1 MRTLLYTVIFTLT
14 LVSCKSIETMV
25 EKGEYE
31 KAFSHAVDK
40 LAGEK
45 NKKTK
50 YVKGLEKAYNEL
62 NSKDLKKIASL
73 ERSTAV
79 SKWEEI
85 YDVYGKMIS
94 RRDSVPL

>member
-40 LAGEK
+40 LAG
-45 NKKTK
+45 KKTK
-50 YVKGLEKAYNEL
+50 N
-62 NSKDLKKIASL
+62 KI
-73 ERSTAV
+73 R
-79 SKWEEI
+79 
-85 YDVYGKMIS
+85 
-94 RRDSVPL
+94 

>member
-1 MRTLLYTVIFTLT
+1 MRTLLYTLIFTLA

-50 YVKGLEKAYNEL
+50 YVKGLEKAYIEL
-62 NSKDLKKIASL
+62 NSKDLKKLLRWKGAPQF
-73 ERSTAV
+73 RSGKKSTTFTA
-79 SKWEEI
+79 E
-85 YDVYGKMIS
+85 
-94 RRDSVPL
+94 